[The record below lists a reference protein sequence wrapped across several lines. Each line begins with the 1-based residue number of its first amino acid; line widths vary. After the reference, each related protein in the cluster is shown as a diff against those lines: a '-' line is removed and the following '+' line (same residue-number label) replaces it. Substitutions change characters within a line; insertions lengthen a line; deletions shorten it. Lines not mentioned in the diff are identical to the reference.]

1 MRILG
6 DCVQAAKESFT
17 QHIEWRHDTVLFNS
31 FPWANPMA
39 CIIEI
44 ATLSRCFICISL
56 KVTYQSAHF
65 SYQIVPGTR
74 RGGSFEKLKQLYIGR
89 RWPIGKFLRCRSSAV
104 LKLWENE
111 PLSQWLL
118 RSGWNDMKESMRSWL
133 DESMN
138 QWIDKSRANER
149 IDESVNRWRNEAMNQ
164 WIRRWINQSM
174 NQGISEPMKQRSS
187 EPKQWTNESMNEW
200 SSESMNEWINEQK
213 DQWIN

>member
-1 MRILG
+1 ML
-6 DCVQAAKESFT
+6 
-17 QHIEWRHDTVLFNS
+17 HLY
-31 FPWANPMA
+31 
-39 CIIEI
+39 
-44 ATLSRCFICISL
+44 SL
-56 KVTYQSAHF
+56 KVAYQSAHF

-118 RSGWNDMKESMRSWL
+118 RSGWNDMKESMHSWL

-164 WIRRWINQSM
+164 WINQSM